1 MKGTFA
7 PLTVIPKKYI
17 NIICWIIFI
26 IFFSNLGIILAIFD
40 ALNKGTFVT
49 HLVDLYSK
57 NPENDDLYLKRG
69 RELIDDLR
77 LPLRKYFIKERE
89 DVMYKII
96 RNYFNAI
103 GKVFNKEWNDYK
115 KYILCKS
122 TGYEALI
129 KVFPY
134 LYQLGE
140 ANGSLEEEFFRKK
153 FELLKLNLEKSNIEL
168 NSQMFPYSAAQ
179 QAKLSNIMIT
189 CMEKGYD
196 YL

>member
-1 MKGTFA
+1 MKRTFA

-103 GKVFNKEWNDYK
+103 GKVFNKEWNYYK

-122 TGYEALI
+122 TGYAALM

-168 NSQMFPYSAAQ
+168 NSQMFPSSAAQ

-196 YL
+196 DL